1 MADGH
6 VLGDCDD
13 EGTLFSLSNSNITC
27 ASSLSLFTS
36 RADTVPSARTEDE
49 LRQYL
54 PSLFSLSSNSTG
66 IDDILSAY
74 PEDPA
79 LGSPFDTGS
88 ENAITPQ
95 YKRIAAIL
103 GDLVF
108 QAPRRF
114 FLSERSEKSTM
125 YAFRA

>member
-1 MADGH
+1 M
-6 VLGDCDD
+6 VRC
-13 EGTLFSLSNSNITC
+13 
-27 ASSLSLFTS
+27 
-36 RADTVPSARTEDE
+36 RTDAG
-49 LRQYL
+49 LREYL
-54 PSLFSLSSNSTG
+54 PGFFPDNFNSSNVDS
-66 IDDILSAY
+66 ILAAY
-74 PEDPA
+74 PADPA

-95 YKRIAAIL
+95 YKRMAAIL